1 MQEYIIR
8 RILYT
13 FITLFGVATILFFV
27 FRIMPGDPTAQV
39 ISPALDEVAQARL
52 KQVYGLDK
60 PLYIQYVLYLKNT
73 VTLEWGRSFTSSR
86 KVFDI
91 MTYRFWNTIFL
102 MGAAMCFVLVI
113 GTGLG
118 MVMAWRREGPLDTG
132 GTIAALIF
140 QSAPPFVTGLLLLMV
155 LSYRL
160 DLFPTGGMY
169 TPGSAL
175 AKGLALVFSTD
186 FLHHLVLPT
195 ITVSLF
201 YLATP
206 MLIMRDSMLEVMG
219 SDFIELAKAKGLA
232 PHVVMIKHAARN
244 ALLAVVTV
252 ASLMIGFA
260 IGGQVLVETVFSW
273 PGMGKL
279 MVEAAQSHDYPV
291 AQATFLVLAA
301 IVIFLNLLSDLS
313 YCYLDPRIK
322 LGPTSKGA

>member
-13 FITLFGVATILFFV
+13 LLTLFGVATILFFI

-39 ISPALDEVAQARL
+39 ISPALDPVAQARL
-52 KQVYGLDK
+52 KEAYGLDK
-60 PLYIQYVLYLKNT
+60 PLVVQYLLYLKNLA
-73 VTLEWGRSFTSSR
+73 VFDWGRSFTSSR
-86 KVFDI
+86 PVVEI
-91 MTYRFWNTIFL
+91 LNYRFWNTIFL
-102 MGAAMCFVLVI
+102 MGAAMAFVLVV
-113 GTGLG
+113 GSGLG
-118 MVMAWRREGPLDTG
+118 MVMAWRRGGLTDSG
-132 GTIAALIF
+132 GTVLALIF
-140 QSAPPFVTGLLLLMV
+140 QSAPPFVTGLLLLML

-160 DLFPTGGMY
+160 DLFPTGGMAS
-169 TPGSAL
+169 PGVSVGA
-175 AKGLALVFSTD
+175 GLAVFFSLD

-195 ITVSLF
+195 ITVALY

-219 SDFIELAKAKGLA
+219 SDFIELARAKGLA

-244 ALLAVVTV
+244 ALMAVVTV
-252 ASLMIGFA
+252 SSLMVGFA

-273 PGMGKL
+273 PGMGQL

-301 IVIFLNLLSDLS
+301 IVIFLNLLADIS

-322 LGPTSKGA
+322 MGKARG

>member
-13 FITLFGVATILFFV
+13 LLTLFGVATILFFV

-52 KQVYGLDK
+52 KQAYGLDK
-60 PLYIQYVLYLKNT
+60 PLVVQYLLYLKNL
-73 VTLEWGRSFTSSR
+73 VIFQWGRSFTSSQE
-86 KVFDI
+86 VFGI
-91 MTYRFWNTIFL
+91 LAYRFWNTIFL
-102 MGAAMCFVLVI
+102 MGAAMCFVLVV

-118 MVMAWRREGPLDTG
+118 MVMAWRRGGPLDAG
-132 GTIAALIF
+132 GTVVALVF

-160 DLFPTGGMY
+160 DLFPTGGMH
-169 TPGSAL
+169 TPGVPIG
-175 AKGLALVFSTD
+175 KGLAVFFSTD

-195 ITVSLF
+195 ITVALY

-232 PHVVMIKHAARN
+232 PHVVMIRHAARN
-244 ALLAVVTV
+244 ALLTVVTV
-252 ASLMIGFA
+252 SSLMIGFA
-260 IGGQVLVETVFSW
+260 IGGQVLVESVFSW
-273 PGMGKL
+273 PGMGQL
-279 MVEAAQSHDYPV
+279 MVEAASSHDYPV

-301 IVIFLNLLSDLS
+301 LVIFLNLLSDIS

-322 LGPTSKGA
+322 LGKSAG